1 VLGLTFTP
9 RCRRADLAIIM
20 GGMTFG
26 WFTPT
31 EAAIAA
37 WAMILGVFLYR

>member
-1 VLGLTFTP
+1 MTP
-9 RCRRADLAIIM
+9 VIIL

-37 WAMILGVFLYR
+37 LRLGADARRSASTARCR

>member
-1 VLGLTFTP
+1 
-9 RCRRADLAIIM
+9 
-20 GGMTFG
+20 MTFG

-37 WAMILGVFLYR
+37 CAWAIVLGIFLYRTLTPKQFYKVSMDT